1 MNFVNLYFLSFTL
14 HYLTIWLYMF
24 VVFYQGII
32 ILICSLKDRSILNS
46 LKNLSLTILIGI
58 IIGIESGFY

>member
-1 MNFVNLYFLSFTL
+1 MNFVNLYSLSFTL

-32 ILICSLKDRSILNS
+32 ALKDRSILNS

>member
-1 MNFVNLYFLSFTL
+1 MNFVNLYSLSFTL

-24 VVFYQGII
+24 VEFSQGII
-32 ILICSLKDRSILNS
+32 ALICSLKDRSILNS